1 LKNKIINRCKINIK
15 WFVNN
20 DFNFK
25 LLFIQ
30 KNLIKMLTKKS
41 VRRNITQT
49 AALIERNIFFEMRFK
64 LVLFTSFLNPFIR
77 ILMPLIIFGAIF
89 SISADYSFGYWV
101 GGNYLLFLLIAF
113 CVQFLRRIVDNFRK
127 LFFREKFWKTLQA
140 LMVAPINRYVLLF
153 GILIS
158 EMILI
163 SIPFLVFLILALIIF
178 PISILNLLLIFVMF
192 FCLSIFFG
200 SIGLI
205 VAVLVVTKEGIY
217 RIFKLGLT
225 FLFWLSC
232 ISYPLQIFPEI
243 VQNLILLNPL
253 YYFIDLIR
261 IIWLMGI
268 DFNLAISFLSPLHI
282 IVVALFTIL
291 LPILSVS
298 LFNVFYNKYGITGY

>member
-1 LKNKIINRCKINIK
+1 
-15 WFVNN
+15 
-20 DFNFK
+20 
-25 LLFIQ
+25 
-30 KNLIKMLTKKS
+30 MLTRKS
-41 VRRNITQT
+41 IRRNITQT
-49 AALIERNIFFEMRFK
+49 TALIERNIFFEMRFK

-89 SISADYSFGYWV
+89 SISEDFSFGYWA
-101 GGNYLLFLLIAF
+101 GENYVLFLLIAF
-113 CVQFLRRIVDNFRK
+113 CTQFLRRIVENFRQ

-158 EMILI
+158 EMILL
-163 SIPFLVFLILALIIF
+163 SIPFIFFLIFALILF
-178 PISILNLLLIFVMF
+178 PISILNLLIVLVLF
-192 FCLSIFFG
+192 FCLAIFFG
-200 SIGLI
+200 SLGLI

-217 RIFKLGLT
+217 RIFKIGLT

-243 VQNLILLNPL
+243 IQSVILLNPL

-268 DFNLAISFLSPLHI
+268 DYNLAISFLSPLHI
-282 IVVALFTIL
+282 FIVVIFTIL
-291 LPILSVS
+291 LPILSVV
-298 LFNVFYNKYGITGY
+298 LFNAFYKKFGITGY

>member
-1 LKNKIINRCKINIK
+1 
-15 WFVNN
+15 
-20 DFNFK
+20 
-25 LLFIQ
+25 
-30 KNLIKMLTKKS
+30 MLTRKS

-49 AALIERNIFFEMRFK
+49 SALIERNILFEMRFK
-64 LVLFTSFLNPFIR
+64 LVLFTSFLNPFIQ

-89 SISADYSFGYWV
+89 SISEDFSFGYWT
-101 GGNYLLFLLIAF
+101 GENYLLFLLIAF
-113 CVQFLRRIVDNFRK
+113 CAQFLRRFVENFRQI
-127 LFFREKFWKTLQA
+127 FFREKFWKTLQA

-163 SIPFLVFLILALIIF
+163 SIPFLFFLILALIIF
-178 PISILNLLLIFVMF
+178 PISFLNLLIVLVLF

-200 SIGLI
+200 SLGLI

-217 RIFKLGLT
+217 RIFKIGLT

-243 VQNLILLNPL
+243 IQNVILLNPL

-261 IIWLMGI
+261 IVWMMGI
-268 DFNLAISFLSPLHI
+268 DYNLAVSFLSPLHI
-282 IVVALFTIL
+282 FIVAIFTIL
-291 LPILSVS
+291 LPILSVV
-298 LFNVFYNKYGITGY
+298 LFNVFYKKFGITGY

>member
-1 LKNKIINRCKINIK
+1 
-15 WFVNN
+15 
-20 DFNFK
+20 
-25 LLFIQ
+25 
-30 KNLIKMLTKKS
+30 MLTKKS

-49 AALIERNIFFEMRFK
+49 TALIERNIFFEMRFK

-89 SISADYSFGYWV
+89 SISEGFSFGYWT
-101 GGNYLLFLLIAF
+101 GENYVLFLLIAF
-113 CVQFLRRIVDNFRK
+113 CVQFLRRIVENFRQ

-163 SIPFLVFLILALIIF
+163 SIPFIFFLIFALILF
-178 PISILNLLLIFVMF
+178 PISILNLLIVLVLF

-200 SIGLI
+200 SLGLI

-232 ISYPLQIFPEI
+232 ISYPLQLFPEI
-243 VQNLILLNPL
+243 IQNVILLNPL

-261 IIWLMGI
+261 LVWIMGI
-268 DFNLAISFLSPLHI
+268 DYNLAISFLSPLHI
-282 IVVALFTIL
+282 FIVAIFTVL
-291 LPILSVS
+291 LPILSVA
-298 LFNVFYNKYGITGY
+298 LFNIFYKKFGITGY

>member
-1 LKNKIINRCKINIK
+1 
-15 WFVNN
+15 
-20 DFNFK
+20 
-25 LLFIQ
+25 
-30 KNLIKMLTKKS
+30 MLTKKS

-49 AALIERNIFFEMRFK
+49 TALIERNIFFEMRFK

-77 ILMPLIIFGAIF
+77 ILMPMIIFGAIF
-89 SISADYSFGYWV
+89 SISEDYSFGYWS
-101 GGNYLLFLLIAF
+101 GENYVLFLLIAF
-113 CVQFLRRIVDNFRK
+113 CVQFLRRIVENFRQ

-163 SIPFLVFLILALIIF
+163 SIPFIFFLIFALILF
-178 PISILNLLLIFVMF
+178 PISILNLLIVLVLF

-200 SIGLI
+200 SLGLI

-232 ISYPLQIFPEI
+232 ISYPLQLFPEI
-243 VQNLILLNPL
+243 IQNVILLNPL

-261 IIWLMGI
+261 LVWIMGI
-268 DFNLAISFLSPLHI
+268 DYNLAISFLSPLHI
-282 IVVALFTIL
+282 FIVAIFTVL
-291 LPILSVS
+291 LPILSVA
-298 LFNVFYNKYGITGY
+298 LFNIFYKKFGITGY

>member
-1 LKNKIINRCKINIK
+1 
-15 WFVNN
+15 
-20 DFNFK
+20 
-25 LLFIQ
+25 
-30 KNLIKMLTKKS
+30 MLTRKS

-49 AALIERNIFFEMRFK
+49 AALIERNIFFELRFK

-89 SISADYSFGYWV
+89 SISEGFSFGYWT
-101 GGNYLLFLLIAF
+101 GENYVLFLLIAF
-113 CVQFLRRIVDNFRK
+113 CVQFLRRIVENFRQ

-163 SIPFLVFLILALIIF
+163 SIPFAVFLIIALIIF
-178 PISILNLLLIFVMF
+178 PISILNLLIVLVLFI
-192 FCLSIFFG
+192 CLAIFFG

-205 VAVLVVTKEGIY
+205 VAVLVVTKEGVY

-225 FLFWLSC
+225 FLIWLSC

-243 VQNLILLNPL
+243 IQNLILLNPL

-261 IIWLMGI
+261 LIWLMGI

-282 IVVALFTIL
+282 IVVSIFTIL
-291 LPILSVS
+291 LPIFSVV
-298 LFNVFYNKYGITGY
+298 LFNVFYKKFGITGY